1 VAASS
6 FKNKI
11 PFDFL
16 VSLPTLNSQLVLLP
30 VRFDV

>member
-16 VSLPTLNSQLVLLP
+16 GFSLNPEFSAGAAARAL
-30 VRFDV
+30 